1 MAVPR
6 CQIQWAISATTETTL
21 IDGTQTAP
29 LLLKSFKVCNRDPA
43 GDRFRVRLRLKS
55 EAVADK
61 QFLWYDYPVN
71 GNDTVEMI
79 TTGGEIALE
88 SGDLLTIYA
97 GLANLSVTIFAVAVD
112 SL

>member
-6 CQIQWAISATTETTL
+6 AQIQLAISAATETTL

-29 LLLKSFKVCNRDPA
+29 LVLKSFKVCNRDPA

-71 GNDTVEMI
+71 GNDTVELI
-79 TTGGEIALE
+79 ERGDEIALE
-88 SGDLLTIYA
+88 AGDLLTIYA
-97 GLANLSVTIFAVAVD
+97 GSANLSITIFAVAVE